1 MTMLKFIDAISLANA
16 QKAGHA
22 DGTAFYL
29 AGGNAFRAW
38 PLSEVH
44 GIGTRYRLPIFVRS
58 NPDLAGLPGDIEM
71 TLHGLGLVGAPRG
84 TLVCL
89 DSETSVDPTYVKGY
103 WAGIHAAGYKLI
115 DYGSQS
121 VVFGNRNPDGY
132 YWGAEWTG
140 EPHIHRGD
148 GATQFISLANF
159 DVSEFGS
166 LLPLWDTARPS
177 APGHVT
183 FLTSQ
188 EVSHIMTQLPVI
200 TLGMTDDQFPHW
212 YIRGRVQP
220 ILNATWHTNLA
231 VDGAYGPKTQAAIEK
246 IQSLYSLPESENG
259 KVGPATWA
267 LLLAGAH

>member
-1 MTMLKFIDAISLANA
+1 MTSLKFIDAISLANA

-38 PLSEVH
+38 PLNEVK
-44 GIGTRYRLPIFVRS
+44 GIQTRFRLPIFVRS

-71 TLHGLGLVGAPRG
+71 VLHGLGLVGAPKG

-89 DSETSVDPTYVKGY
+89 DSETSVDPTYVRGL

-121 VVFGNRNPDGY
+121 FVFGNQNPDGY

-140 EPHIHRGD
+140 TPHIHKGD
-148 GATQFISLANF
+148 GATQFVSFANF
-159 DVSEFGS
+159 DVSEFS
-166 LLPLWDTARPS
+166 PALPLWDTARPP
-177 APGHVT
+177 APSHVT
-183 FLTSQ
+183 FVP
-188 EVSHIMTQLPVI
+188 VSFGPLPEI
-200 TLGMTDDQFPHW
+200 TLGMSDSQLPHW

-220 ILNATWHTNLA
+220 ILNSTWHMGLA
-231 VDGAYGPKTQAAIEK
+231 VDGIYGPRTQAAIE
-246 IQSLYSLPESENG
+246 QLQAMYSLPASEKG
-259 KVGPATWA
+259 TIGPATWA
-267 LLLAGAH
+267 LLLAGTR